1 MCPRELVEKDGA
13 CKRAKDKQRRS
24 SGPRS
29 FLRGKER
36 EITVDGSSLTV
47 VPLNM
52 RCRRPRVLRLFS
64 SSSLFLFSFFL
75 SCPVLSLSLSVSH
88 FAVSLASPLHSK
100 PQNSRAYLVYSFNTS
115 LSNRLLQLQYR
126 ATVLSRSPRTPRS
139 VGLDGNRS
147 SMTRFAI
154 IFEYVSRKGNP
165 FWRLKIRFND
175 TTWG

>member
-64 SSSLFLFSFFL
+64 SSSLFLCS
-75 SCPVLSLSLSVSH
+75 LSLSLSLSLSH

-165 FWRLKIRFND
+165 F
-175 TTWG
+175 

>member
-75 SCPVLSLSLSVSH
+75 SCPVLSLSLSLSLSLTSRYRSRLLSTRNRRILEPISFTRSTRHYQTGCCSCNIVPRFSH
-88 FAVSLASPLHSK
+88 ALLELLALLASMEIDL
-100 PQNSRAYLVYSFNTS
+100 R
-115 LSNRLLQLQYR
+115 
-126 ATVLSRSPRTPRS
+126 
-139 VGLDGNRS
+139 
-147 SMTRFAI
+147 
-154 IFEYVSRKGNP
+154 
-165 FWRLKIRFND
+165 
-175 TTWG
+175 

>member
-52 RCRRPRVLRLFS
+52 RCRRPRVLSLFSS

-75 SCPVLSLSLSVSH
+75 SCPVLSLSLSLSLRGIARVS
-88 FAVSLASPLHSK
+88 SPLETAEFS
-100 PQNSRAYLVYSFNTS
+100 S
-115 LSNRLLQLQYR
+115 LSRLLVQHVIIKPVVAAAISCHGSL
-126 ATVLSRSPRTPRS
+126 TLSSNSSLCWPRWKSIFDDS
-139 VGLDGNRS
+139 VCDHFR
-147 SMTRFAI
+147 
-154 IFEYVSRKGNP
+154 
-165 FWRLKIRFND
+165 IRFSKRKSFLKVENSF
-175 TTWG
+175 